1 MQMVDSELGM
11 TSELKSIVDGLR
23 AVDDDRTRFKQLLF
37 MAAQCPPMAE
47 ELKTPENKVQ
57 GCLSTVH
64 VHAELRD
71 DGKVYYAGDSDGQM
85 TKGLVAMLVKGL
97 SGSGADEIV
106 SVKPEFIKT
115 AGLGQSLTPGRNNG
129 FINMLAK
136 MQAQALEL
144 TGASGSPVTASAAAS
159 EDDTDSKADE
169 EATDEKE
176 ALQIITSF
184 EEKAG
189 HPLYNSCMTKL
200 IAKLKPVELEL
211 VDESHMHAGHA
222 GMEGSDAVES
232 HFTLHLVSDIFKGM
246 TRVKRQQLVYA
257 VLAEEMKTIHALQMT
272 TTKTPEEE
280 GLI

>member
-1 MQMVDSELGM
+1 MQLVDAELGM
-11 TSELKSIVDGLR
+11 TPELQGIVDSLR

-71 DGKVYYAGDSDGQM
+71 GKVYYSGDSDGQM

-97 SGSGADEIV
+97 SGSGAAEIAD
-106 SVKPEFIKT
+106 VKPEFIKT

-136 MQAQALEL
+136 MKAQALEL
-144 TGASGSPVTASAAAS
+144 TGEGGSAAAADS
-159 EDDTDSKADE
+159 AAAEDAAPAE
-169 EATDEKE
+169 EAGGAEGD
-176 ALQIITSF
+176 ALEVITTF
-184 EEKAG
+184 EEQEG
-189 HPLYNSCMTKL
+189 RPLYNACMAKL

-211 VDESHMHAGHA
+211 RDESHQHSGHA

-232 HFTLHLVSDIFKGM
+232 HFSLHLVSDIFKGM
-246 TRVKRQQLVYA
+246 TRVKRQQLVFA